1 MRKENRFAP
10 RVMVALLCAS
20 AGFAQAGT
28 ATKGD
33 ATLVAPLGGSGYFN
47 PGTETL
53 PKQCRTMPNITTTE
67 ACPSGTTGSIKKS
80 SYYYCPTGAEPGLY
94 SAPTVSDYGC
104 VPIEQPATGGGGGA
118 TGLDQC
124 VISTLNGT
132 RTYQVKYEGGYKARE
147 VDFNR
152 NTGGTSETEWAAV
165 SVPSSGARIGSGTL
179 IFDTTIFR
187 ASSFI
192 SAGVQQHCQGS
203 MPLPPPPTQNE
214 CSFSSGGI
222 SYVFQVRKVGTDY
235 SARLIRNSSIGA
247 WMSLAVPGSVSLSGG
262 AVSATSTTFTG
273 RESGVEWIPRTCSNS
288 LP

>member
-1 MRKENRFAP
+1 MRKKNGFAP

-33 ATLVAPLGGSGYFN
+33 ATLVTPLGGSGYFN
-47 PGTETL
+47 PGTEAL

-67 ACPSGTTGSIKKS
+67 ACPSGMTGSVKKTA
-80 SYYYCPTGAEPGLY
+80 YYYCPTGAESGLY
-94 SAPTVSDYGC
+94 STPTVSEYGC
-104 VPIEQPATGGGGGA
+104 VPIEQPATGGGGA
-118 TGLDQC
+118 TGIDQC
-124 VISTLNGT
+124 VVTTFTGT

-152 NTGGTSETEWAAV
+152 NTGGTSETEWVAV
-165 SVPSSGARIGSGTL
+165 SVPSSGARIGAGTL

-187 ASSFI
+187 ASSMI
-192 SAGVQQHCQGS
+192 SAGTTQHCQGS
-203 MPLPPPPTQNE
+203 MPLPPPPTQSE
-214 CSFSSGGI
+214 CSFYSVGNN
-222 SYVFQVRKVGTDY
+222 YTFQVRKIGTDY
-235 SARLIRNSSIGA
+235 SARVIRNSHIGA
-247 WMSLAVPGSVSLSGG
+247 WMSLTVPGTVYLSNG

-273 RESGVEWIPRTCSNS
+273 RETGGDWIPRSCSNS